1 MITIITSVLSCL
13 VIILG
18 YTTFNLLKKQ
28 EKAEDILISYKTYID
43 KLKQQIEFSNKRINE
58 LNAKGTFTNDD
69 EIGWFFKEI
78 QTLQALLNQ
87 FKMD

>member
-1 MITIITSVLSCL
+1 MITIIISVLSCL

-58 LNAKGTFTNDD
+58 INAKGTFTSDD

>member
-58 LNAKGTFTNDD
+58 LNAKGTFTSDD